1 MAALGK
7 HRGLPLQEMK
17 TMKEKSYWLFKA
29 EPHIYGIEH
38 LQSAPKKTGR
48 WDGIRNY
55 QARNFLRDQVKL
67 QDEVL
72 IYHSSC
78 KLIGLAGIAKV
89 VKTAYPDPTQFN
101 PESDYFDPKSNT
113 ENPRWVS
120 VDIQLIKSFKAIIP
134 LAELKKYSELENM
147 ALFKQSRL
155 SIQPVMQKEW
165 EFISK
170 LAD

>member
-1 MAALGK
+1 
-7 HRGLPLQEMK
+7 MK
-17 TMKEKSYWLFKA
+17 TKSFWLFKA
-29 EPHIYGIEH
+29 EPHIYGIDH
-38 LQSAPKKTGR
+38 LQAAPKKIGR

-78 KLIGLAGIAKV
+78 KLIGIAGTAKV

-101 PESDYFDPKSNT
+101 PESDYFDPKSDE

-120 VDIQLIKSFKAIIP
+120 VDIQLTKVCERIIT
-134 LAELKKYSELENM
+134 LAELKQYSPLENM

-155 SIQPVMQKEW
+155 SIQPVMKEEW
-165 EFISK
+165 DFI
-170 LAD
+170 LGLM